1 MSDCPLNPD
10 QLEIIKWLADG
21 KLHEEVADLVG
32 VSRTI
37 VWRRTCTAKNLAGAA
52 TTASLVAMSLRKG
65 WIE

>member
-1 MSDCPLNPD
+1 MSDCPLNSD

-21 KLHEEVADLVG
+21 KLHEEVAALVG

-37 VWRRTCTAKNLAGAA
+37 VWRRMGIAKDLSGAA
-52 TTASLVAMSLRKG
+52 TTASLVAMSIRKG